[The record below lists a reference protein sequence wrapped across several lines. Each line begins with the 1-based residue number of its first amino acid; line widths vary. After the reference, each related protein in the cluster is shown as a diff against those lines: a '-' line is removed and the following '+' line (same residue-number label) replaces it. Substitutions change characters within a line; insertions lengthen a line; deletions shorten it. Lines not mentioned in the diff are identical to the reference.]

1 MTSLARFRKR
11 LNKELSEQTTPD
23 EIEVA
28 DVVTEVAED
37 PIVIPEVVAD
47 EPQDDLPK
55 ESIESIDEVLIP
67 LEETADEIA
76 EEATKPSEPVEF
88 VVDSAILEEP
98 KEEELVSI
106 EQHLKNI
113 DGMLKQELDNYALNY
128 GIELDRR
135 QTKPNMVNEFIT
147 KLKEKN

>member
-1 MTSLARFRKR
+1 MTSLTRFRKR
-11 LNKELSEQTTPD
+11 LNKELSEQTIPD

-28 DVVTEVAED
+28 DVVA
-37 PIVIPEVVAD
+37 EVVAD
-47 EPQDDLPK
+47 EPQDDL
-55 ESIESIDEVLIP
+55 
-67 LEETADEIA
+67 LEEPVENTDDIV
-76 EEATKPSEPVEF
+76 EEVIEPSEPVEF
-88 VVDSAILEEP
+88 DVDPAILEEP
-98 KEEELVSI
+98 KKEELVSI

-113 DGMLKQELDNYALNY
+113 DGMLKQELDDYALNY

>member
-11 LNKELSEQTTPD
+11 LNKELSEQTIPD
-23 EIEVA
+23 EIE
-28 DVVTEVAED
+28 TAED
-37 PIVIPEVVAD
+37 PIDIPEVVAD
-47 EPQDDLPK
+47 EPQDDLPEELV
-55 ESIESIDEVLIP
+55 ESADVVLIP
-67 LEETADEIA
+67 YEEAADEIV
-76 EEATKPSEPVEF
+76 EEVIEPSDPVEF
-88 VVDSAILEEP
+88 VVDPAILEEP
-98 KEEELVSI
+98 KKEELVSI

-113 DGMLKQELDNYALNY
+113 DGMLKQELDDYALNY

>member
-11 LNKELSEQTTPD
+11 LNKELSEQTIPD
-23 EIEVA
+23 EIEVD
-28 DVVTEVAED
+28 DVVA
-37 PIVIPEVVAD
+37 EVVAD
-47 EPQDDLPK
+47 EPQDDLPEEPV
-55 ESIESIDEVLIP
+55 ESADVVLIP
-67 LEETADEIA
+67 YEEAADDEIV
-76 EEATKPSEPVEF
+76 EEVIEPSESVEF
-88 VVDSAILEEP
+88 VVDPAILEEP
-98 KEEELVSI
+98 KKEELVSI

-113 DGMLKQELDNYALNY
+113 DGMLKKELGDYALNY